1 MASLSIKNVPDE
13 MLNPLRERAQ
23 NHRRSMQGE
32 LLTILEDVVRPASL
46 TLEII
51 VQRVTERGIMTGDE
65 STTMVRAERNA
76 R

>member
-23 NHRRSMQGE
+23 NHRRFMQGE

>member
-46 TLEII
+46 ILEII

-65 STTMVRAERNA
+65 STTMVRAERDA

>member
-32 LLTILEDVVRPASL
+32 LLTILEDVVRPTSL

-65 STTMVRAERNA
+65 STTMVRAERDA

>member
-65 STTMVRAERNA
+65 STTMVRAERDA

>member
-51 VQRVTERGIMTGDE
+51 V
-65 STTMVRAERNA
+65 
-76 R
+76 